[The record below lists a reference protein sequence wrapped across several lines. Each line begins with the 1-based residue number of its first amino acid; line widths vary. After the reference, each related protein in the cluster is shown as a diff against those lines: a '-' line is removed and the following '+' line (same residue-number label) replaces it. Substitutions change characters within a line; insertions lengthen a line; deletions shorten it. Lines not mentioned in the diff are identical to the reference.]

1 MTAKDEKTA
10 KEPEAKQADVSPTPV
25 LDNHHGEGGVYV
37 LEKDGTRKK
46 ATKEDKAE

>member
-1 MTAKDEKTA
+1 MTAKDDKTA
-10 KEPEAKQADVSPTPV
+10 KEPEAKEADVSPVPV

-37 LEKDGTRKK
+37 LDDKGNRKK